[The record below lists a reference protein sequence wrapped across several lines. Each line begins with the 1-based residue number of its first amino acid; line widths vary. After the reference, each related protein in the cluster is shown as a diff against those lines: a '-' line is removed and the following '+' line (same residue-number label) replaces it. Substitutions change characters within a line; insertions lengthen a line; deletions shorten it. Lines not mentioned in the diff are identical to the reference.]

1 MTPIR
6 RIVSTC
12 LLVLAVTASDGVETV
27 RPVEAAGPLDAVKP
41 IEKDVTVLTYKI
53 HYWEAGR
60 GAPILLLH
68 GTGGEGARWMPN
80 ITALAADFHVF
91 AIDQI
96 GFGQSDKPL
105 TNYHSGVM
113 AQFAVGFLKAVGVQ
127 KATMM
132 GQSMG
137 AGVAMYIAVNYP
149 QLVDHLVLVDG
160 GGFRSANAEA
170 QPQGAPNW
178 HARQIANSATKEES
192 LEYLKLLYY
201 DHSRITD
208 QLVEDNLILRLKS
221 AFTID
226 KLSEA
231 GAKGLGGI
239 TEEQVH
245 SLHVPTLIVWGIQD
259 KIANP
264 AGADR
269 LNAAIPGSRKVMI
282 DKASH
287 YPFIE
292 QADQFN
298 RIVREFLVA
307 RD

>member
-1 MTPIR
+1 MTR
-6 RIVSTC
+6 MHLFTAACV
-12 LLVLAVTASDGVETV
+12 LVGGTGIAGAQTIQ
-27 RPVEAAGPLDAVKP
+27 PV
-41 IEKDVTVLTYKI
+41 EKDVTVLTYKI

-60 GAPILLLH
+60 GAPVLLLH
-68 GTGGEGARWMPN
+68 GTGGEGGRWMPN
-80 ITALAADFHVF
+80 IKGLASDFHVF

-113 AQFAVGFLKAVGVQ
+113 AEFAAGFLKAVGVP
-127 KATMM
+127 KANIV

-137 AGVAMYIAVNYP
+137 AGVAIYMAVHYP

-160 GGFRSANAEA
+160 GGFRAANAA
-170 QPQGAPNW
+170 PPQGPPNY

-201 DHSRITD
+201 DDSRITD
-208 QLVEDNLILRLKS
+208 KMVEDNLVLRLKS

-231 GAKGLGGI
+231 GVKGLGGV
-239 TEEQVH
+239 TEEEGRAIA
-245 SLHVPTLIVWGIQD
+245 SPTLIIWGIQD
-259 KIANP
+259 EVANP

-292 QADQFN
+292 QADLFN
-298 RIVREFLVA
+298 RVVREFLTGI
-307 RD
+307 D